1 MRRPLKLCARPLR
14 LYARRLKLCTRRPHE
29 FRARRPSILMRL
41 ASNAVGRSSYKRAP
55 GQPHQSS
62 AIGQREVQP
71 SPASRSCSVALGAFD
86 VDVGFPSGEAASLCR
101 PTFGSPAFAPIDSTF
116 PSRRSAS
123 PGRPELREST
133 PSESAPMLPRAPDA
147 SASARPTFAAGASSG
162 NGRHPVV

>member
-41 ASNAVGRSSYKRAP
+41 ASDAVGRSSYKGAP
-55 GQPHQSS
+55 ANRIKSS

-101 PTFGSPAFAPIDSTF
+101 PTFGSPMLGPNDSAF
-116 PSRRSAS
+116 PSRQSVP
-123 PGRPELREST
+123 PGRPELRAST
-133 PSESAPMLPRAPDA
+133 PSASAPTLPRAPDA
-147 SASARPTFAAGASSG
+147 SASARPTFAAEASLG
-162 NGRHPVV
+162 NGRRPVV